1 MIMDVSSP
9 EQSIWRMAGDVSS
22 IASAVLV
29 VGVSYGAL
37 ASEAGLP
44 AWLVIGLAVAVLA
57 ASSELLFVASIL
69 AGAAPLAAAAGALLV
84 NLRNG
89 VYGIAASRFLYGGW
103 TRMLAAH
110 FVNDETVAY
119 ATARQDP
126 ARRRRAFWLLGW
138 AILLSWPLG
147 ATIGVFLGTV
157 TDVSALGLDAVF
169 PTILLAMVL
178 GAVSSKPAVFIV
190 ACGAL
195 LAVVVTPFVPPGI
208 APLIALSSLGLMW
221 KRSSRRG

>member
-1 MIMDVSSP
+1 MSSSD
-9 EQSIWRMAGDVSS
+9 QSIRGMAGDVGS

-44 AWLVIGLAVAVLA
+44 AWLVIGLAVTVLA
-57 ASSELLFVASIL
+57 GSAELLFIASIL

-89 VYGIAASRFLYGGW
+89 VYGIAASRFLQGGW
-103 TRMLAAH
+103 TRLLAAH

-119 ATARQDP
+119 ATARRDP
-126 ARRRRAFWLLGW
+126 ALRRRAFWVLGW
-138 AILLSWPLG
+138 AIFVSWPLG
-147 ATIGVFLGTV
+147 ATIGVILGTV

-169 PTILLAMVL
+169 PTILFAMVL
-178 GAVSSKPAVFIV
+178 GAVPRKPAAIIV

-195 LAVVVTPFVPPGI
+195 LAVAVTPFVPPGA
-208 APLIALSSLGLMW
+208 APLIALLSLVLLW
-221 KRSSRRG
+221 KRRARRG

>member
-1 MIMDVSSP
+1 MSSSD
-9 EQSIWRMAGDVSS
+9 QSIRGMVGDVGS

-44 AWLVIGLAVAVLA
+44 AWLVIALAVAVLA
-57 ASSELLFVASIL
+57 ASAELMFIASIL
-69 AGAAPLAAAAGALLV
+69 VGAAPLAAALGALLV

-89 VYGIAASRFLYGGW
+89 VYGIAGSKFLRGGW
-103 TRMLAAH
+103 TRLLAAH

-119 ATARQDP
+119 ASARHDP
-126 ARRRRAFWLLGW
+126 LSQRRAFWVLGW
-138 AILLSWPLG
+138 AILLAWPAG
-147 ATIGVFLGTV
+147 AAIGVILGRAV

-169 PTILLAMVL
+169 PAILFAMVL
-178 GAVSSKPAVFIV
+178 GAVRSRRSALIV

-195 LAVVVTPFVPPGI
+195 IAVGVTPFVPPGV
-208 APLIALSSLGLMW
+208 APLVALVSLALLW
-221 KRSSRRG
+221 KRGSQRG